1 MSETIL
7 VVYKA
12 EYFGGTE
19 FWISDS
25 FLSCIYL
32 VSKFGLGKEPIKLYF
47 HSLFSRAAAIS
58 DPPVNQIQPFVTHTV
73 WY

>member
-12 EYFGGTE
+12 EYFGRTE
-19 FWISDS
+19 FQINDS

-32 VSKFGLGKEPIKLYF
+32 VSGFGLGKEPIKFYF
-47 HSLFSRAAAIS
+47 HSLFSHVAAIPN
-58 DPPVNQIQPFVTHTV
+58 PPVNQIQPFGTHTV